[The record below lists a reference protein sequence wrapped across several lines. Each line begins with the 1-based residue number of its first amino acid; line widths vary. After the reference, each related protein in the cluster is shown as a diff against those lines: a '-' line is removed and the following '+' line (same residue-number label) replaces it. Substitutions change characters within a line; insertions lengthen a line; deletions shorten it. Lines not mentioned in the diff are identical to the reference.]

1 MFSSAVSQFS
11 WTQERQSFVA
21 QSVNK
26 CEGNGRCWKED
37 SDRDNK
43 GTVSTWTALHGPW
56 HAVNMD
62 QQTVSLHSFSW
73 IESHVAMAMEHW
85 FADLLYPWMPD
96 VSALVMS
103 SRSPFC
109 ALRFPP
115 CERLTKIRGG
125 WDGGTAAHPV
135 RLDWNLG
142 KMKDASYA
150 SSMQAV
156 YQRMQKAVWFTP
168 FLQCRRKL

>member
-37 SDRDNK
+37 SDRDNE

-96 VSALVMS
+96 VSALMVMS
-103 SRSPFC
+103 KQPVLC
-109 ALRFPP
+109 ADQAVLAY
-115 CERLTKIRGG
+115 ESTWRLG
-125 WDGGTAAHPV
+125 WRNSSTSCST
-135 RLDWNLG
+135 RLKLG
-142 KMKDASYA
+142 KDEG
-150 SSMQAV
+150 
-156 YQRMQKAVWFTP
+156 
-168 FLQCRRKL
+168 C

>member
-73 IESHVAMAMEHW
+73 IESHVAMEHL
-85 FADLLYPWMPD
+85 FADLLYPW
-96 VSALVMS
+96 VSLDARCFRPRHVKPQPVLCAALSAVRETYESTWRLGWRNS
-103 SRSPFC
+103 STSC
-109 ALRFPP
+109 ST
-115 CERLTKIRGG
+115 RLK
-125 WDGGTAAHPV
+125 
-135 RLDWNLG
+135 LG
-142 KMKDASYA
+142 KDEG
-150 SSMQAV
+150 
-156 YQRMQKAVWFTP
+156 
-168 FLQCRRKL
+168 C